1 MGCVYPAHTNN
12 RATVFWHFFMPPR
25 PLTPTKL
32 SCCLLSFLFFFR
44 GAAELVLLLVHCH
57 IELRADL
64 SFIASLAF
72 ISLRCLFNSSD
83 YSVDTHVIKQ
93 VNIQNSFSDNVV
105 GGWEE
110 AITAEYLEKVVIKR
124 ASSCTLNSI
133 AHFSLCHPSRP
144 HWSVF
149 PNIRCTISGLLQH
162 LGQMWTRGAVF
173 QSVLKAREE
182 KTQKNTSLVYNSDDA
197 HQDS

>member
-12 RATVFWHFFMPPR
+12 RATVFWHFFMPSH

-44 GAAELVLLLVHCH
+44 GAAELVLLLIHCH

-64 SFIASLAF
+64 SFMASLAF

-93 VNIQNSFSDNVV
+93 ANIQNSFSDNVV

-124 ASSCTLNSI
+124 ASSCTLNSN

-144 HWSVF
+144 RWSVSKHMLHNQWPF
-149 PNIRCTISGLLQH
+149 AASWPSVNKRGSISICTQSKRRENTKKNKFGVQQWWCTSG
-162 LGQMWTRGAVF
+162 
-173 QSVLKAREE
+173 
-182 KTQKNTSLVYNSDDA
+182 
-197 HQDS
+197 